1 MDIQKIRKDF
11 PQLEKKINGERL
23 IYFDNAATSL
33 RPIQVVDEITRFYT
47 HYNANIHRGIHT
59 LSMEATDAYEEAHRL
74 VADFINAESM
84 EEIIFTRNTTE
95 SLNLVVFSLLLS
107 EKVKSGDTV
116 VISLMEHHS
125 NMVPWQF
132 LRDKYGINLKFL
144 NLNSDGTLD
153 MNHLEDILKES
164 KNLKVVSI
172 THASNVLGAV
182 NDVKTIGKL
191 AHRYGAVFIVD
202 GAQSAPHLKV
212 DVKDIDCDFY
222 AFSGH
227 KMLGPTGIGALYGK
241 KSLLE
246 ELEPFLRGGDM
257 IWRVT
262 KDKVTFNKLPW
273 KYEAGTSNI
282 AGGIGLGAAVKYLMK
297 IGMDEVE
304 KHERELA
311 KYALS
316 KIESLG
322 EDFIR
327 VYGPKERIG
336 VVAFNVIQKNGSPFS
351 PDVIGSIMDKHGI
364 AIRTGCHCAQPL
376 HNEFMKVRG
385 TARASF
391 YLYNTKEEIDRFVEV
406 LEGIKGNAL

>member
-1 MDIQKIRKDF
+1 MLRKDF
-11 PQLEKKINGERL
+11 PQLERKIHGERL

-33 RPIQVVDEITRFYT
+33 RPVSVVNAVSEFYL

-59 LSMEATDAYEEAHRL
+59 LSIEATEAYEKAHED
-74 VADFINAESM
+74 VAKFIGAESM
-84 EEIIFTRNTTE
+84 EEVIFTRNTTE
-95 SLNLVVFSLLLS
+95 SINLVVFSLYLS
-107 EKVKSGDTV
+107 GKIKEGDGV

-132 LRDKYGINLKFL
+132 LRDKFGIRLFVVRL
-144 NLNSDGTLD
+144 QEDGILD
-153 MNHLEDILKES
+153 MDHLRDILKKES
-164 KNLKVVSI
+164 HIKVVSI

-182 NDVKTIGKL
+182 NDVKEIARL
-191 AHRYGAVFIVD
+191 AHEYGAISVVD
-202 GAQSAPHLKV
+202 GAQSAPHIKI
-212 DVKDIDCDFY
+212 DVRDIDCDFY

-241 KSLLE
+241 KELLS

-262 KDKVTFNKLPW
+262 IDKVTFNQLPW

-282 AGGIGLGAAVKYLMK
+282 AGGIGFGAAVNYLGK
-297 IGMDEVE
+297 IGMENVE

-311 KYALS
+311 SYALS
-316 KIESLG
+316 KMEEL
-322 EDFIR
+322 DFVK

-336 VVAFNVIQKNGSPFS
+336 VIAFNVMQKNGKPLS
-351 PDVIGSIMDKHGI
+351 PDVVGSLMDKHGI

-376 HNEFMKVRG
+376 HNDFLGVRG

-391 YLYNTKEEIDRFVEV
+391 YIYNTKEEIDRFIDV
-406 LEGIKGNAL
+406 LRGMKNAL

>member
-1 MDIQKIRKDF
+1 MDIQRIREDF
-11 PQLEKKINGERL
+11 PQLERKINGERL

-33 RPIQVVDEITRFYT
+33 RPKSVVDAVSEFYLN
-47 HYNANIHRGIHT
+47 YNANIHRAIHT
-59 LSMEATDAYEEAHRL
+59 LSREATEAYERAHKD
-74 VADFINAESM
+74 VAKFINAESM

-95 SLNLVVFSLLLS
+95 SINLVVFSLFLS

-132 LRDKYGINLKFL
+132 LRDKYGVNLKFV

-153 MNHLEDILKES
+153 MNHLEDVLKKS

-191 AHRYGAVFIVD
+191 AHRYGAIFIVD

-241 KSLLE
+241 KALLE

-257 IWRVT
+257 IWEV
-262 KDKVTFNKLPW
+262 KIEKVTFNKLPW

-282 AGGIGLGAAVKYLMK
+282 AGGIGFGAAVRYLESV
-297 IGMDEVE
+297 GMENVE
-304 KHERELA
+304 KHERDLA
-311 KYALS
+311 SYALQ
-316 KIESLG
+316 KLKEL
-322 EDFIR
+322 DFVR
-327 VYGPKERIG
+327 VYGPEERIG
-336 VVAFNVIQKNGSPFS
+336 VVAFNVMQKNGNPFS
-351 PDVIGSIMDKHGI
+351 PEFVAQVLDRHGI

-376 HNEFMKVRG
+376 HNNFLKVRG

-391 YLYNTKEEIDRFVEV
+391 YLYNTKEEIDIFVDV
-406 LEGIKGNAL
+406 LRDFGNAL

>member
-1 MDIQKIRKDF
+1 MDTQTIRKDF
-11 PQLEKKINGERL
+11 PQLERKINGERL

-33 RPIQVVDEITRFYT
+33 RPRQVVDEITRFYT
-47 HYNANIHRGIHT
+47 YYNANIHRGIHT
-59 LSMEATDAYEEAHRL
+59 LSKEATDAYEEAHRL
-74 VADFINAESM
+74 VAKFINAETM

-95 SLNLVVFSLLLS
+95 SINLVVFSLLLS

-132 LRDKYGINLKFL
+132 LRDKYGVNLKFV

-153 MNHLEDILKES
+153 MNHLEDVLKES

-172 THASNVLGAV
+172 THASNVLGTV
-182 NDVKTIGKL
+182 NDVKTIGEL
-191 AHRYGAVFIVD
+191 AHRYGAIFIVD

-241 KSLLE
+241 KSLLD

-257 IWRVT
+257 IWEV
-262 KDKVTFNKLPW
+262 KLEEVTFNKLPW

-282 AGGIGLGAAVKYLMK
+282 AGGIGFGAAVKYLMK

-311 KYALS
+311 SYALQ
-316 KIESLG
+316 KLKEL
-322 EDFIR
+322 DFVR
-327 VYGPKERIG
+327 VYGPEERIG
-336 VVAFNVIQKNGSPFS
+336 VVAFNVMQKNGTPFS
-351 PDVIGSIMDKHGI
+351 PEFVAQVLDRHGI

-376 HNEFMKVRG
+376 HNNFLKVRG

-391 YLYNTKEEIDRFVEV
+391 YLYNTKEEIDIFVDV
-406 LEGIKGNAL
+406 LRDFGNAL